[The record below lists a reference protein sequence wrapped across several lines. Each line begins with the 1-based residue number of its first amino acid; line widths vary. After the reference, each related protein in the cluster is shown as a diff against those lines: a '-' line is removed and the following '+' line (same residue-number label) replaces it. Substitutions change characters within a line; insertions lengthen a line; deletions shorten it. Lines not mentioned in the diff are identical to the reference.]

1 MDEVFPILAGVALGF
16 IFWRRPKTI
25 ITTLLL
31 ALIAIGTAVIAST
44 ISGELALSW
53 WYVGADLIE
62 VVFAALATT
71 MVASRASAWL
81 SRRERLAGR
90 PAANSIRSK

>member
-44 ISGELALSW
+44 ISGECGVKL
-53 WYVGADLIE
+53 
-62 VVFAALATT
+62 VV
-71 MVASRASAWL
+71 
-81 SRRERLAGR
+81 RRRR
-90 PAANSIRSK
+90 PD